1 MMGAAPPGRDSMAF
15 RMVPAVRYIPD
26 VGDKSAL

>member
-1 MMGAAPPGRDSMAF
+1 MRAALPDSNSMAF
-15 RMVPAVRYIPD
+15 RMVLAVRYIPD